1 MKEKNARLGDCTLCH
16 IENGGRC
23 GISRVDAHS
32 FYPSSPSSHAEKPL
46 VRPYKSLLG
55 EAFFATA
62 CIE

>member
-1 MKEKNARLGDCTLCH
+1 MRGL
-16 IENGGRC
+16 ENGGRC

-46 VRPYKSLLG
+46 VRPYKPLLG